1 MDITAAVLYTKD
13 GYDTGG
19 KRLLGRHSAG
29 EGFLK
34 SLVQHGTADSLYCC
48 ADSEATFQEFC
59 TRIQPWLS
67 QPRKVRWIQ
76 KERPDLLSAP
86 GTIYR
91 PDPALSDMVWGRRFV
106 NQRAYS
112 VCGVTHT
119 IATKYV
125 MDAIGHLVTAPVQ
138 PWDAL
143 ICTSAAVKHTVEQVM
158 TSWGDYL
165 AQRTGGKPEIL
176 VKLPVIPLGVD
187 CSAFAQGVD
196 ALNSRHQQRQEL
208 GISADDIVVLFVG
221 RLTFSAKAHPVPM
234 YMALEGA
241 AQQTKTKIHL
251 IQAGWIEDPREE
263 PDFKNSAQVF
273 CPSVNTIFLDG
284 RKPEIRVNIW
294 SAADI
299 FISLSDNIQE
309 TFGLTPIEAM
319 ANGLP
324 CIVSDWN
331 GYKESVRHEIDGFRI
346 PTLIPPP
353 ESCLDLA
360 INYLDDSLNWPTYMG
375 HTSLATAV
383 DIDACTRALCQLIAD
398 SELRKRMGENAR
410 QRAREVYDW
419 KVVIAAYEQL
429 WRELAEIRLLAPE
442 SAPVKPGMPP
452 YPLGDDPF
460 RVLSH
465 YSTRTLSNEMML
477 SLGKIATPEL
487 LRELQT
493 IWFTSFGQDR
503 RISVSIQME
512 ILETI
517 KQEGAVSVGEVI
529 RRYAKNKQELASLY
543 RTLLYLVKF
552 DILVV
557 GY

>member
-1 MDITAAVLYTKD
+1 MDTTAAVLYNKD

-19 KRLLGRHSAG
+19 QRLLGRHAAG

-34 SLVQHGTADSLYCC
+34 SLVQHGTADSLYCWTG
-48 ADSEATFQEFC
+48 SEATFKEFC
-59 TRIQPWLS
+59 SRIQPWLQ

-76 KERPDLLSAP
+76 TDRPDLLSQP

-91 PDPALSDMVWGRRFV
+91 PDPALADMVWARRFLD
-106 NQRAYS
+106 QRAYS

-125 MDAIGHLVTAPVQ
+125 MESIGDLVTAPVQ

-143 ICTSAAVKHTVEQVM
+143 ICTSAAVKTTVERVL
-158 TSWGDYL
+158 TAWSEYL

-176 VKLPVIPLGVD
+176 VKLPIIPLGVD
-187 CSAFAQGVD
+187 CSAFPQGVE
-196 ALNSRHQQRQEL
+196 ALNTRRQQRQEL
-208 GISADDIVVLFVG
+208 GISPGDIVVLFVG

-234 YMALEGA
+234 YIALERA
-241 AQQTKTKIHL
+241 AQQTKAKIHL

-263 PDFKNSAQVF
+263 PDFKHSAQVF
-273 CPSVNTIFLDG
+273 CPSVNTIFVDG
-284 RKPEIRVNIW
+284 RNSEIRVNIW
-294 SAADI
+294 SAADV
-299 FISLSDNIQE
+299 FMSLSDNIQE

-324 CIVSDWN
+324 AIVSDWN

-360 INYLDDSLNWPTYMG
+360 INYLDGSLNWPTYMG
-375 HTSLATAV
+375 HTSLATVV

-410 QRAREVYDW
+410 QRVREIYDW
-419 KVVIAAYEQL
+419 KIVIAAYEDL
-429 WRELAEIRLLAPE
+429 WRELAEIRLAAPE
-442 SAPVKPGMPP
+442 SAPLPAGMPP

-465 YSTRTLSNEMML
+465 YSTQTLSNEMML
-477 SLGKIATPEL
+477 SLGGIATPEL
-487 LRELQT
+487 LQELQT

-503 RISVSIQME
+503 RISVKIQME
-512 ILETI
+512 ILDLI
-517 KQEGAVSVGEVI
+517 KQNGTVSVGEIVD
-529 RRYAKNKQELASLY
+529 RYVKNEQHLAYLY

-552 DILVV
+552 DVLVSSH
-557 GY
+557 

>member
-1 MDITAAVLYTKD
+1 MDTTAAVLYNKD

-19 KRLLGRHSAG
+19 QRLLGRHAAG

-34 SLVQHGTADSLYCC
+34 SLVQYGTADSLYCY
-48 ADSEATFQEFC
+48 ADSETTFKEFC
-59 TRIQPWLS
+59 SRIQPWLQ

-76 KERPDLLSAP
+76 RNRPDLLSQP

-91 PDPALSDMVWGRRFV
+91 PDPSLAEMVWGRRFLD
-106 NQRAYS
+106 QRAYS

-125 MDAIGHLVTAPVQ
+125 MDAIGNLVTAPVQ

-143 ICTSAAVKHTVEQVM
+143 ICTSVAVKTTVERVL
-158 TSWGDYL
+158 TGWSEYL
-165 AQRTGGKPEIL
+165 AQRTGGQPEIL
-176 VKLPVIPLGVD
+176 VKLPIIPLGVD
-187 CSAFAQGVD
+187 CSAFPQGVE
-196 ALNSRHQQRQEL
+196 ALNTRRQQREEL
-208 GISADDIVVLFVG
+208 GISPDDIVVLFVG
-221 RLTFSAKAHPVPM
+221 RLTFSAKGHPVPM
-234 YMALEGA
+234 YIALEQA
-241 AQQTKTKIHL
+241 AQQTKAKIHL

-263 PDFKNSAQVF
+263 PDFKHSAQVF

-284 RKPEIRVNIW
+284 RNPEIRVNIW
-294 SAADI
+294 SAADM

-309 TFGLTPIEAM
+309 SFGLTPIEAM

-324 CIVSDWN
+324 AIVSDWN
-331 GYKESVRHEIDGFRI
+331 GYKESVRQEIDGFRI

-360 INYLDDSLNWPTYMG
+360 RNYLDDSLNWPTYMG
-375 HTSLATAV
+375 HTSLATVV
-383 DIDACTRALCQLIAD
+383 DIDACTRALCQLIEN
-398 SELRKRMGENAR
+398 SELRKWMGENAR
-410 QRAREVYDW
+410 QRAREIYDW

-429 WRELAEIRLLAPE
+429 WRELAEIRVSAPE
-442 SAPVKPGMPP
+442 SAPLKAGMPP

-465 YSTRTLSNEMML
+465 YSTKTLSHEMML
-477 SLGKIATPEL
+477 SLGRIATPEL
-487 LRELQT
+487 LQELQT

-503 RISVSIQME
+503 RLSVKIQME
-512 ILETI
+512 MLDLV
-517 KQEGAVSVGEVI
+517 KQKGAVSVGEIVD
-529 RRYAKNKQELASLY
+529 RYVKNEQHLAYLY

-552 DILVV
+552 DILVISH
-557 GY
+557 